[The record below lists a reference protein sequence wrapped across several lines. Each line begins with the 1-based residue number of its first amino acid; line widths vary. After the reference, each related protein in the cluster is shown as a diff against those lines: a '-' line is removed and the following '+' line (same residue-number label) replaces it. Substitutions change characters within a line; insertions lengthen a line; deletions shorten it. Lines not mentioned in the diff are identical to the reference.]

1 MVFDNSYPTEITLHT
16 EDKREQGGQ
25 CLRRVPLDRRPMK
38 LLQKVELRSTCRA
51 AEPPPSSTR
60 ERVDKTPRGGGVSMP
75 VSQPPKCR
83 VDHSCTCLPRAQ
95 RHVAV
100 VSAAM
105 RSLRTVAHEAC
116 IGLATLQGER

>member
-16 EDKREQGGQ
+16 EDKRAQGGQ

-38 LLQKVELRSTCRA
+38 LLQQVELRSTSSSRA
-51 AEPPPSSTR
+51 STLIHPR
-60 ERVDKTPRGGGVSMP
+60 ERRQNASRRGESTP

-83 VDHSCTCLPRAQ
+83 VNHSCTCLPRAQ